1 MLESKRAW
9 EQGKPHFIVVV
20 AEEAPLSV
28 EASYDLRFTRPHPV
42 RGYELIRTNGSYQT
56 GFNKRQQEC

>member
-28 EASYDLRFTRPHPV
+28 EASYDLRYTRPHPV
-42 RGYELIRTNGSYQT
+42 RQPQTNPNQRGVSNQC
-56 GFNKRQQEC
+56 Q